1 MRPRYFGK
9 SVILIAIIAIEAQAA
24 SPHKSP
30 SGPVE
35 SPKAPEVNFQVQP
48 ERDSAQRSHAFGIYV
63 LITNKSSTL
72 LKNPKVILL
81 NPGFGFA
88 EQTLPDVRAFGSAQ
102 AEVKLT
108 ADAQQEFSAHRL
120 IFLLKYSWASTTGKD
135 FASSQTATA
144 TVQVE
149 RTFEEEAKGLPVG
162 SVALFYLIIPIV
174 PVFFAYHI
182 ADSLRQG
189 QGFTIPEFK
198 AEYLLPSFFV
208 AIVLNLFAVAVLN
221 RDLSSSY
228 SDPRSFGIFLGLS
241 FAAGA
246 VIPALGWGYQ
256 KCYWKLYA
264 FRAGDSAQNYLR
276 KALRGSHSSLF
287 QWVTGKYNGQTW
299 EGFLLHQPD
308 QTCVLGAQIEVST
321 TTPAAGNPSYEELK
335 ELENGQKI
343 VDLKKLDQLIKNKSI
358 NIAIVRS
365 VKQGTIQMESMVVV
379 LEGLKSFSPD
389 TAVLRS
395 IITFTN

>member
-1 MRPRYFGK
+1 
-9 SVILIAIIAIEAQAA
+9 
-24 SPHKSP
+24 
-30 SGPVE
+30 
-35 SPKAPEVNFQVQP
+35 
-48 ERDSAQRSHAFGIYV
+48 
-63 LITNKSSTL
+63 
-72 LKNPKVILL
+72 
-81 NPGFGFA
+81 
-88 EQTLPDVRAFGSAQ
+88 
-102 AEVKLT
+102 
-108 ADAQQEFSAHRL
+108 L
-120 IFLLKYSWASTTGKD
+120 IFLLKYSWTSTGKD

-182 ADSLRQG
+182 VDSLRQG

-208 AIVLNLFAVAVLN
+208 AIVLNVFAIAVLN

-228 SDPRSFGIFLGLS
+228 SDPRSFAIFLGLS
-241 FAAGA
+241 FGAGA

-256 KCYWKLYA
+256 KGYWKLYA

-321 TTPAAGNPSYEELK
+321 TTPAAGNPSYDELK

-343 VDLKKLDQLIKNKSI
+343 VDLKKLNQLIKNKSI

-365 VKQGTIQMESMVVV
+365 VKQGTIQMESKVVV